1 MGVQSCGRPT
11 HRSIDSHT
19 WKHKKNLPSSFKHG
33 SVLLASCWAERY
45 RLVRGSSVVHEE
57 KLQCVSGQWYNS
69 LEKPSLQGL
78 FCEPCV
84 HVGAR
89 GYAAYHTR
97 NEQELYFFNRMAL
110 SVYTELGMITELS
123 AVAKHKHCLQ
133 PSEVDAAEM
142 TVVASAGCSANLLA
156 QVNSLSTPT
165 NRHLRIIPSD
175 MTFSGNGECL
185 SARGSLPGL
194 IHHQCNQTDE
204 KQLLSPAEI
213 PSDIWALHVKADE
226 RSHDFHKAYSSY
238 CGTSGALTN
247 LDFGQIFVG
256 DANHITTKCKFAPL
270 VNFGSF
276 VDTEI
281 VRDKTSSNWPN
292 WYKMLAD
299 NPVECESGEALT
311 AFKLDSG
318 KQKYKFECS
327 KIGGLGSCFDYY
339 SAQVE
344 VPHFHEAK
352 AYWEKP
358 MRMLQANC
366 GENSVLGGFH
376 FEFSEGGRWQRIRY
390 KCCKAGGAPVT
401 MDPRGQVP
409 DLVSPFDG
417 VFCPSQ
423 LDASGRFKYQSADRV
438 LAFDRDVGKWCL
450 GSSCS
455 KITNQASPLEVPGA
469 DFDVVNV
476 SDFDGE
482 FLAAGVPNEAGAKPL
497 SVEDALML
505 KPPRRPQQPWMP
517 ELEEFKAEQPKY
529 ASECLN
535 YENLW
540 KEVSETFT
548 NEEDEEVMTISKLEA
563 EPATKEATIPDYHPC
578 EVAKNAGG
586 IFGPYGGGDGST
598 APENMMY
605 SDWNDCM
612 QGDIERDL
620 ASATAGYHGALSGF
634 IMDMVEEG
642 LGAVCSAIPDV
653 MIAPFGAGVALNPGE
668 ICGQVA
674 ELVGAIKT
682 FAGPASEFHFA
693 KKEYDIQKEG
703 YAACNPLQIG
713 FARAFCDIHCVRDAV
728 IRGDRSIIR
737 NLELATK
744 KTNSNLQKMVKWSV
758 DAARTETG
766 WLADKL
772 DYMHAI
778 NFAFLS
784 DIKNKLTPETGL
796 QEVKKTTERM
806 FDEMQGYAEAASFD
820 ELSRLTAKDALENFL
835 HGAEAFERLNA
846 TEAANATSLL
856 PATSLLKDLDALHQT
871 LRRASRGRSRSE
883 ILSRQMEQQVTR
895 LQQMARK
902 QLNTLGV
909 YRLESNASATHR
921 RHLATMVETAS
932 LDRIWWQFRVKLD
945 AYLDIAE
952 AEVKSFQ
959 KSLEE
964 LASYNE
970 CKSVFS
976 SLMSTYTK
984 SMRLMSRS
992 HRQLRSTWRE
1002 ASGLLRELA
1011 SVVVDTDAFGNFIRD

>member
-1 MGVQSCGRPT
+1 
-11 HRSIDSHT
+11 
-19 WKHKKNLPSSFKHG
+19 
-33 SVLLASCWAERY
+33 
-45 RLVRGSSVVHEE
+45 
-57 KLQCVSGQWYNS
+57 
-69 LEKPSLQGL
+69 
-78 FCEPCV
+78 
-84 HVGAR
+84 
-89 GYAAYHTR
+89 
-97 NEQELYFFNRMAL
+97 
-110 SVYTELGMITELS
+110 
-123 AVAKHKHCLQ
+123 
-133 PSEVDAAEM
+133 
-142 TVVASAGCSANLLA
+142 
-156 QVNSLSTPT
+156 
-165 NRHLRIIPSD
+165 
-175 MTFSGNGECL
+175 
-185 SARGSLPGL
+185 
-194 IHHQCNQTDE
+194 
-204 KQLLSPAEI
+204 
-213 PSDIWALHVKADE
+213 
-226 RSHDFHKAYSSY
+226 
-238 CGTSGALTN
+238 
-247 LDFGQIFVG
+247 
-256 DANHITTKCKFAPL
+256 
-270 VNFGSF
+270 
-276 VDTEI
+276 
-281 VRDKTSSNWPN
+281 
-292 WYKMLAD
+292 
-299 NPVECESGEALT
+299 
-311 AFKLDSG
+311 
-318 KQKYKFECS
+318 
-327 KIGGLGSCFDYY
+327 
-339 SAQVE
+339 
-344 VPHFHEAK
+344 
-352 AYWEKP
+352 
-358 MRMLQANC
+358 
-366 GENSVLGGFH
+366 
-376 FEFSEGGRWQRIRY
+376 
-390 KCCKAGGAPVT
+390 
-401 MDPRGQVP
+401 
-409 DLVSPFDG
+409 
-417 VFCPSQ
+417 
-423 LDASGRFKYQSADRV
+423 
-438 LAFDRDVGKWCL
+438 
-450 GSSCS
+450 
-455 KITNQASPLEVPGA
+455 
-469 DFDVVNV
+469 
-476 SDFDGE
+476 
-482 FLAAGVPNEAGAKPL
+482 
-497 SVEDALML
+497 
-505 KPPRRPQQPWMP
+505 
-517 ELEEFKAEQPKY
+517 
-529 ASECLN
+529 
-535 YENLW
+535 
-540 KEVSETFT
+540 
-548 NEEDEEVMTISKLEA
+548 
-563 EPATKEATIPDYHPC
+563 
-578 EVAKNAGG
+578 
-586 IFGPYGGGDGST
+586 
-598 APENMMY
+598 
-605 SDWNDCM
+605 
-612 QGDIERDL
+612 
-620 ASATAGYHGALSGF
+620 
-634 IMDMVEEG
+634 MDMVEEG

-693 KKEYDIQKEG
+693 KKEYDIEKEG

-758 DAARTETG
+758 DAVRTETG

-778 NFAFLS
+778 NFAFLP
-784 DIKNKLTPETGL
+784 DIRDKMTPETGL

-964 LASYNE
+964 PASYNE

-1002 ASGLLRELA
+1002 ASGLLGELA
-1011 SVVVDTDAFGNFIRD
+1011 SVVVDTDAFGNFIRDQGAVGCSKTGRMEETMKQVRSALFGMAFLHHRFRAAQLPTPRTDTVATAAKRLEDAYSAAIAEHCKSIAN